1 MSNFANIQRTI
12 FVDLP
17 NKTETY
23 GYRIYDDYGIE
34 FDNTMTKE
42 DLELP
47 PRKFVDKIEKT
58 FCEIGGNVFDA
69 AIERGG
75 IHIDG
80 VYYGIELTDSG
91 WKWKESEED
100 TTEAEEKIKSEL
112 GVDHVTLG

>member
-47 PRKFVDKIEKT
+47 HSYLPVMSEALFTTPTVKLPETSSLPMIPTYDRYKGSPTVYSGNAVDIP
-58 FCEIGGNVFDA
+58 
-69 AIERGG
+69 
-75 IHIDG
+75 
-80 VYYGIELTDSG
+80 
-91 WKWKESEED
+91 
-100 TTEAEEKIKSEL
+100 
-112 GVDHVTLG
+112 